1 MSTMFENKI
10 CAVTGGAAGFGL
22 GIAGRLLSC
31 GAGAVWL
38 LDFNSMN
45 LKKASEELNKAYP
58 GRVYTQRV
66 DISREGEIEEALETV
81 VSVSGALD
89 ILFNNA
95 GRPMTRPVTDITPQE
110 FRDLIALNYTGV
122 VMGTLK
128 AIEIMEKQGH
138 GMVVNAASAGG
149 LVPMPYQCAYG
160 STKAAVIE
168 FTRCL
173 AYEYAGRDI
182 SFAQYSPVNVATTIF
197 SAEYAEKLR
206 RQGKSEQEIAEAVA
220 GIRPPDNAMP
230 VETALDILFA
240 GLEAGQMDIII
251 GDEAVWAE
259 KAFVNDRPAFDKMVL
274 EIGSKRKDYYEKLAQ
289 ARARGESG
297 DDIPFPG

>member
-1 MSTMFENKI
+1 MSNLFENKI

-38 LDFNSMN
+38 LDFNAMN
-45 LKKASEELNKAYP
+45 LEKASAELLETYP
-58 GRVYTQRV
+58 GRVFARRV
-66 DISREGEIEEALETV
+66 DISQEGEIEEALEELV
-81 VSVSGALD
+81 RVSGTLD
-89 ILFNNA
+89 VLFNNA

-128 AIEIMEKQGH
+128 AIEIMEKQGQ
-138 GMVVNAASAGG
+138 GMIVNAASAGG

-173 AYEYAGRDI
+173 AYEYTGTDI
-182 SFAQYSPVNVATTIF
+182 HFSQYSPVNVATTIF

-206 RQGKSEQEIAEAVA
+206 REGKSEEEIAAAVK
-220 GIRPPDNAMP
+220 GIRPPENAMP
-230 VETALDILFA
+230 VEQALDILFA
-240 GLEAGQMDIII
+240 GLETGQMDIII
-251 GDEAVWAE
+251 GEEAKWAE
-259 KAFVNDRPAFDKMVL
+259 KAFVNDRPAFDAMVL
-274 EIGSKRKDYYEKLAQ
+274 DIGAKRKDYYEKLAQ
-289 ARARGESG
+289 AKARGESG